1 MEKRVTKHDLH
12 DRSEIRENLAY
23 WLSRPPEERIAA
35 VETLRKQ
42 YYGTIPRL
50 QRTVEI
56 IQLKPR

>member
-1 MEKRVTKHDLH
+1 MEKRVTKQDLH
-12 DRSEIRENLAY
+12 DRSGVQENLAY

-35 VETLRKQ
+35 VEMLRKQ